1 MQWNPFTK
9 LGFVV
14 ARTTGTGAA
23 LLAVLWCTAPVR
35 AQTLDQ
41 LYASAKAEKALV
53 LWAAGPTAAYERA
66 TQAFEQQFPG
76 ITVSLTGGLS
86 NAFNARI
93 EEQISAKKIET
104 DLTILQTIQDLIGW
118 HNRGLL
124 LPFKPDGF
132 DKIDREAKN
141 RDGTWIA
148 VIKMPIFYGY
158 NTEHVQHNQVPQLA
172 LDFLQPRFKGK
183 LITTYPADDDAGLFA
198 FATIIQKYGWGY
210 MTQYM
215 KQQPKFVQGH
225 LGVARSL
232 ASGESTATFDSTA
245 SSTLEIKRAGG
256 KVALAGPSDDY
267 LPISFAAEA
276 IFKDAPHPNAAKLF
290 VTWYLSK
297 DWQSRT
303 GVLLAPQRRTGAGRI
318 AAALQL
324 SPRGALRGV
333 REQRGSGR
341 RFAHAPRAPYRAGH
355 EHRRRKI
362 SSSNRPLP
370 AGNLAVVMP
379 RFMRGIQ

>member
-1 MQWNPFTK
+1 MQKNPSNK
-9 LGFVV
+9 LGFMV
-14 ARTTGTGAA
+14 ARESGAVAA
-23 LLAVLWCTAPVR
+23 LLAALCCTAPAV

-41 LYASAKAEKALV
+41 LYASAKGEKALV

-66 TQAFEQQFPG
+66 VQAFEQQFPG

-86 NAFNARI
+86 NALNAKL
-93 EEQISAKKIET
+93 EEQISAKKVET

-124 LPFKPDGF
+124 LPFKPEGF

-141 RDGTWIA
+141 KDGAWIA

-215 KQQPKFVQGH
+215 KQEPKFVQGH

-232 ASGESTATFDSTA
+232 ASGESTASFEFHREQHSRGQACRWKSCAGRVERRLSPHILRRGGDLQGCTA
-245 SSTLEIKRAGG
+245 SQCCQAFRHLVSLQG
-256 KVALAGPSDDY
+256 LA
-267 LPISFAAEA
+267 E
-276 IFKDAPHPNAAKLF
+276 PHG
-290 VTWYLSK
+290 S
-297 DWQSRT
+297 
-303 GVLLAPQRRTGAGRI
+303 LLAPQRRPGAGRT
-318 AAALQL
+318 AAALEL

-341 RFAHAPRAPYRAGH
+341 RFARAPRALYRAGH

-362 SSSNRPLP
+362 SSSMSTVVARMAPHR
-370 AGNLAVVMP
+370 LAH
-379 RFMRGIQ
+379 